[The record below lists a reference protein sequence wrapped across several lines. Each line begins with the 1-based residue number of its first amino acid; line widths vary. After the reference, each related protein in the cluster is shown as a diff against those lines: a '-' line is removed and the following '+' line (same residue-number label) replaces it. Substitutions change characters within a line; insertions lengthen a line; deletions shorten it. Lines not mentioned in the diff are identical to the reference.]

1 MSTSLYMTTANVE
14 ISPKV
19 IADRFE
25 KYFKIKVTIVE
36 YVITQFNYHY
46 TVYFKEPL
54 PTKYMETLE
63 SRQYGFLQTKEG
75 RLYIHPARLDNLEYC
90 ITKHH
95 HNMMTNELFY
105 QTMEGSK
112 LVYKYNGEKFEPT
125 TENPFL

>member
-19 IADRFE
+19 IAERFE
-25 KYFKIKVTIVE
+25 RYFKIKVNTIE

-46 TVYFKEPL
+46 TVYFESPL

-63 SRQYGFLQTKEG
+63 ERQYGFLQTKEG
-75 RLYIHPARLDNLEYC
+75 RLYIHAAKLYDLEYC

-95 HNMMTNELFY
+95 HNLKTGEMFY
-105 QTMEGSK
+105 QTLEGTM
-112 LVYKYNGEKFEPT
+112 VMYKYNGEKYEPT